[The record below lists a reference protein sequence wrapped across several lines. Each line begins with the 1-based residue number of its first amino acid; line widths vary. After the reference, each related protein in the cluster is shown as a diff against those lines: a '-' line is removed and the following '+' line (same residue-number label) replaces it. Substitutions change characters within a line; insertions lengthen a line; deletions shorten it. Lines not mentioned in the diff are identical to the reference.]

1 MVSKQTPSQT
11 IGPFFSYCLT
21 PGQYEYPL
29 TDIAGPNLI
38 EDEIDGARI
47 RVTGQV
53 LDGEGN
59 PVDDAMIEIWQADP
73 QGRYAHPADPR
84 GTNSR
89 FRGFGRVGTG
99 TDPDNRFFFDT
110 VKPGSVDDSQA
121 PHLNMIVH
129 MRGMLNH
136 AFTRVYFSDEAA
148 ANATD
153 PVLQSVD
160 EARRATLIAEREETE
175 DGVTYRF
182 DIHMQGENETVFFD
196 A

>member
-1 MVSKQTPSQT
+1 MSPKQTPSQT
-11 IGPFFSYCLT
+11 LGPYFSYCLT

-29 TDIAGPNLI
+29 TDIAGANLI
-38 EDEIDGARI
+38 EGGIDGDRI

-53 LDGEGN
+53 LDGEGK
-59 PVDDAMIEIWQADP
+59 PIDDAMIEIWQADP

-84 GTNSR
+84 GSNSR

-110 VKPGSVDDSQA
+110 VKPGCVDDSQA

-136 AFTRVYFSDEAA
+136 LIGRASELARAA
-148 ANATD
+148 IIRASVGVISGRIANFRPPRSSKLKSCETISS
-153 PVLQSVD
+153 PLLSV
-160 EARRATLIAEREETE
+160 
-175 DGVTYRF
+175 
-182 DIHMQGENETVFFD
+182 
-196 A
+196 